1 MVPRYNDLPPQ
12 IGYPEIF
19 DPELR
24 NRTISMNYILPDKM
38 VVYGVARTS
47 LPGLRTL
54 VVFYLISFVVLL
66 WAAFLSAQGVMLWV
80 SLLLVLI
87 IIGLNFMTVMNQIKA
102 HAARV
107 EFQRSLTKDFERGTQ
122 ETEMKKE

>member
-1 MVPRYNDLPPQ
+1 M
-12 IGYPEIF
+12 E
-19 DPELR
+19 
-24 NRTISMNYILPDKM
+24 
-38 VVYGVARTS
+38 
-47 LPGLRTL
+47 LPGLRTW

-107 EFQRSLTKDFERGTQ
+107 EFQRSLTKDFERGNQ
-122 ETEMKKE
+122 ETEKKE